1 MLAQLTTDKLTHI
14 VEKYTGNACFVHS
27 FPKKFQF
34 PSEYQFP
41 DIAFCP
47 TSLFHRRD
55 TQNFTKCVE
64 NHDNR
69 LLSTRLTF
77 NKNKYESTLISTS
90 AFMEGA
96 FLALILSVLLILEA
110 KYTTY
115 FQHLLEYQLEY
126 RNC

>member
-14 VEKYTGNACFVHS
+14 VEKNTGNACFVHF

-77 NKNKYESTLISTS
+77 NKNKYEAILPPH
-90 AFMEGA
+90 GA
-96 FLALILSVLLILEA
+96 RMKE
-110 KYTTY
+110 
-115 FQHLLEYQLEY
+115 HLGGEYP
-126 RNC
+126 